1 LLAIRGIR
9 MNKGVQLTLLL
20 IFYLPLAIVSS
31 GTLSEQNLSE
41 ENAQIVQQEYARLY
55 QGDIPAMLDAMS
67 ENVVWIEPGASNVPF
82 AGTYTGLNQVQEF
95 LTKLYESIEFTQLD
109 PSEFVSEGANVV
121 VLGSYSAR
129 AKATGS
135 DYTTDFAMVWAFQ
148 DGKIVK
154 VQSFHD
160 TAAEAAAFV
169 PTEPPI
175 DRWAI

>member
-1 LLAIRGIR
+1 

-20 IFYLPLAIVSS
+20 IIYLPLAIVSS
-31 GTLSEQNLSE
+31 GTLSE
-41 ENAQIVQQEYARLY
+41 ENVQVVQQEYARLY

-82 AGTYTGLNQVQEF
+82 AGTYTGLKQVQEF
-95 LTKLYESIEFTQLD
+95 LTKLNESIEFTQLD
-109 PSEFVSEGANVV
+109 PREFISAGDNVV

-148 DGKIVK
+148 NGKIVK
-154 VQSFHD
+154 VQSFQD

-169 PTEPPI
+169 PTEPPVDKWVI
-175 DRWAI
+175 